1 VPPRRKNKPRTP
13 ELGALGEAIRQMRKQ
28 AGLSQEQLAERA
40 ATDLT
45 QIGGL
50 ERGTRNP
57 SYSTLVRVAI
67 ALKTQAGE
75 IVTLADQLAERNPSA
90 RR

>member
-1 VPPRRKNKPRTP
+1 VPPARKSKPRTA
-13 ELGALGEAIRQMRKQ
+13 ELGALGEAIRRLRTE
-28 AGLSQEQLAERA
+28 AGLSQEQLAERV

-57 SYSTLVRVAI
+57 SYTTLLRLARALRTRV
-67 ALKTQAGE
+67 GE
-75 IVTLADQLAERNPSA
+75 IAVLADRLADRDTPGS
-90 RR
+90 